1 MTLEKKLESSLKK
14 QIKNATDRELYDAIV
29 AIVKEEQD
37 HVKKITGEKKL
48 YYISAEFL
56 IGKQLGKNLINL
68 GLYDELAKL
77 LIQFNISISSV
88 ESFTV
93 GNFATMLGSVPG
105 ISKVYKG
112 SLITYQNET
121 KERLLSIPH
130 DVIEK
135 YGVVSKEIASLMC
148 INGKQILDSDIC
160 ISFTGNAGPDAM
172 EGKPVGLVYIGILY
186 KGVNVYELNLKGTRQ
201 EIQQQAI
208 DFVIRKLIEK
218 FKVN

>member
-1 MTLEKKLESSLKK
+1 M
-14 QIKNATDRELYDAIV
+14 
-29 AIVKEEQD
+29 
-37 HVKKITGEKKL
+37 
-48 YYISAEFL
+48 
-56 IGKQLGKNLINL
+56 
-68 GLYDELAKL
+68 DELAKL

-172 EGKPVGLVYIGILY
+172 EGKPVGLVYMACCV
-186 KGVNVYELNLKGTRQ
+186 KGKTVVKRYQFKGNRAKIREQSTVKALDLVRLCVLEYENRS
-201 EIQQQAI
+201 
-208 DFVIRKLIEK
+208 DS
-218 FKVN
+218 

>member
-1 MTLEKKLESSLKK
+1 M
-14 QIKNATDRELYDAIV
+14 
-29 AIVKEEQD
+29 
-37 HVKKITGEKKL
+37 
-48 YYISAEFL
+48 
-56 IGKQLGKNLINL
+56 
-68 GLYDELAKL
+68 DELAKL

-160 ISFTGNAGPDAM
+160 ISFTGN
-172 EGKPVGLVYIGILY
+172 
-186 KGVNVYELNLKGTRQ
+186 TF
-201 EIQQQAI
+201 
-208 DFVIRKLIEK
+208 FVFSISG
-218 FKVN
+218 

>member
-1 MTLEKKLESSLKK
+1 M
-14 QIKNATDRELYDAIV
+14 
-29 AIVKEEQD
+29 
-37 HVKKITGEKKL
+37 
-48 YYISAEFL
+48 
-56 IGKQLGKNLINL
+56 
-68 GLYDELAKL
+68 DELAKL

-130 DVIEK
+130 DIIEK

-172 EGKPVGLVYIGILY
+172 EGKPVGLVYMACCV
-186 KGVNVYELNLKGTRQ
+186 KGKTVVKRYQFKGNRAKVREQSTVKALDLVRLCVLEYENCS
-201 EIQQQAI
+201 
-208 DFVIRKLIEK
+208 DS
-218 FKVN
+218 